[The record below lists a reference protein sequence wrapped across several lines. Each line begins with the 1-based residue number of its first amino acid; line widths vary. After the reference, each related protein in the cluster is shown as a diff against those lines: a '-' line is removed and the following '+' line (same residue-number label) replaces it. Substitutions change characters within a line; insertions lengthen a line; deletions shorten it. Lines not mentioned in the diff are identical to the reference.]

1 MTTLV
6 TGATGFV
13 GEATTMALLAR
24 GDQVRALV
32 RDINRAEKLR
42 QCGAE
47 LAVGCMEDIQ
57 ALRRAVYGVD
67 HVYHCAAMVGDWLR
81 REEIQRVNVDGT
93 RNLLSACS
101 QASID
106 RLIYLSSLAVLG
118 AIHHYD
124 TDETAP
130 YCYTGDAYSDAKID
144 SERLVRDAH
153 ERGDVETVIL
163 RPGFIYGPG
172 DRRFLPSL
180 VDSIAKGGFAYVGD
194 GNKILN
200 IIYIKD
206 VVQAALLADTSREA
220 SGKVYNLTDGT
231 KTTLREFV
239 SAIAEYVGVP
249 APSRS
254 IPIPVA
260 QGACYTLEFLARLT
274 RAKAPPVLNRGR
286 MKFLYYN
293 QHYSIE
299 AARRDLG
306 FTPKF
311 TYREGLP
318 LALAWLRESGQ
329 LSQVPSAS

>member
-1 MTTLV
+1 MTALV
-6 TGATGFV
+6 TGATGFI
-13 GEATTMALLAR
+13 GNAIAMALLAR

-32 RDINRAEKLR
+32 RDVNRAEKVR

-57 ALRRAVYGVD
+57 TLRHAVQGVD
-67 HVYHCAAMVGDWLR
+67 RVYHCAAMVSDWLSH
-81 REEIQRVNVDGT
+81 EEIQRVNVDGT

-101 QASID
+101 QAGID

-118 AIHHYD
+118 AMHHHD

-130 YCYTGDAYSDAKID
+130 YCYSGDAYSDAKID

-172 DRRFLPSL
+172 DRRFLPQL
-180 VDSIAKGGFAYVGD
+180 VDSIIMGKFAYVGD
-194 GNKILN
+194 GSKLLN
-200 IIYIKD
+200 IIYIED
-206 VVQAALLADTSREA
+206 VVQASLLADASRKA
-220 SGKVYNLTDGT
+220 SGRAYNLTDGT
-231 KTTLREFV
+231 RTTLREFV
-239 SAIAEYVGVP
+239 SAIAENVGVP

-260 QGACYTLEFLARLT
+260 WGACYTLEFIARMT
-274 RAKAPPVLNRGR
+274 KAKEPPLLNRGR

-299 AARRDLG
+299 AARRELG
-306 FTPKF
+306 YTPKF

-318 LALAWLRESGQ
+318 PALAWLQENGQ
-329 LSQVPSAS
+329 LSPFRTAS